1 MTDGREYLR
10 GRYRGPLRRLP
21 EDGAAPAAPDEATS
35 RNRIDPMTENT
46 AHCKRDQPEQ
56 AAFYTVKETAQH
68 LRLCEKQIR
77 RLIERGDLPAYRFGT
92 ALRIKKQA
100 IDAYAEARRV

>member
-1 MTDGREYLR
+1 
-10 GRYRGPLRRLP
+10 
-21 EDGAAPAAPDEATS
+21 
-35 RNRIDPMTENT
+35 MTENT
-46 AHCKRDQPEQ
+46 AHCNRDHPEQ

-77 RLIERGDLPAYRFGT
+77 RLIERGELPAHRFGT

-100 IDAYAEARRV
+100 IDAYAEARRVHPMKQNNTKYNRPAASRSIGSQPEDPPESYCEP